1 MHDQEVDAQ
10 LEVALIISVCLSICL
25 NGRRPL
31 KKGMAITTGNRET
44 FAKRPLLPNP
54 GVHDNRD
61 LSTVSNFNPQ
71 NTPCIPACPVK
82 CEAYFSRMVKIFAFL
97 GLEPRLNMKC

>member
-31 KKGMAITTGNRET
+31 KKGMASATGNSKKEK
-44 FAKRPLLPNP
+44 FWY
-54 GVHDNRD
+54 
-61 LSTVSNFNPQ
+61 
-71 NTPCIPACPVK
+71 
-82 CEAYFSRMVKIFAFL
+82 EASIV
-97 GLEPRLNMKC
+97 